1 MTGKCI
7 AYDAKGNICG
17 KFATIFDR
25 KRCGLVLFGTC
36 TGRGAPAAI
45 KTPSY
50 DSKQKSTREAFE
62 GLSGTDFWTFINV
75 LDLEKWPERMNRLK
89 DYLEFYE
96 ELEDL

>member
-17 KFATIFDR
+17 KFATIFDQ
-25 KRCGLVLFGTC
+25 KRCGLVC
-36 TGRGAPAAI
+36 SEH
-45 KTPSY
+45 TPEAERRQLSSRLRMIA
-50 DSKQKSTREAFE
+50 DRRVPREAFE
-62 GLSGTDFWTFINV
+62 GLSGTDFWIFINV
-75 LDLEKWPERMNRLK
+75 LDLEKWPERMNHLK